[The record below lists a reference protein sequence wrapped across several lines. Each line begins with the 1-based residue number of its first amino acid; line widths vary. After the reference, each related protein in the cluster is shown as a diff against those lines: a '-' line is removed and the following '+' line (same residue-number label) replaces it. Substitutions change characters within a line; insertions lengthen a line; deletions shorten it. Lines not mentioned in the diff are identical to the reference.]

1 MEPIFEASDLSVGY
15 SAPILQDISFSL
27 FPGEMVGVLGRN
39 GCGKTTLLR
48 AITGELPCIS
58 GEIRLMGENIR
69 RLSVRER
76 ARRTAV
82 MPQGSH
88 AMPGIT
94 VMEAIAMGGYARE
107 GYRWGASPQLRQRV
121 QHCAEDLGISSFLHR
136 DFGLLSQ
143 GQQQMVLLCRLLV
156 QDTPLLLLD
165 EPNAALDFDNARQ
178 LLHKI
183 RQLVRQKEKGALLV
197 LHDPQL
203 ALSYCSRLLIV
214 HQGKIAADVS
224 TASPIET
231 LEKVLNILYPGLRVT
246 ENPLDTGYFCGLCAK
261 TGV

>member
-94 VMEAIAMGGYARE
+94 VMEAIAMGG
-107 GYRWGASPQLRQRV
+107 
-121 QHCAEDLGISSFLHR
+121 
-136 DFGLLSQ
+136 
-143 GQQQMVLLCRLLV
+143 
-156 QDTPLLLLD
+156 
-165 EPNAALDFDNARQ
+165 
-178 LLHKI
+178 
-183 RQLVRQKEKGALLV
+183 
-197 LHDPQL
+197 
-203 ALSYCSRLLIV
+203 
-214 HQGKIAADVS
+214 
-224 TASPIET
+224 
-231 LEKVLNILYPGLRVT
+231 
-246 ENPLDTGYFCGLCAK
+246 
-261 TGV
+261 